1 MTKLGSRK
9 LHIGPKVTKM
19 GSIIGLGIDYNAIM
33 GLGLRETSGTYPA
46 NLTQVA
52 PPPPPPVFSYKRRRT
67 GDVTVGKAAKTKKK
81 RSIFT
86 PIPRSI
92 LDSKRRIY
100 FMIKDIGKL
109 PNGFD

>member
-52 PPPPPPVFSYKRRRT
+52 PPPPSLIIQEAENWRCHGWEGSKNQ
-67 GDVTVGKAAKTKKK
+67 KK

-100 FMIKDIGKL
+100 CMIKDFVKL

>member
-1 MTKLGSRK
+1 
-9 LHIGPKVTKM
+9 M

-46 NLTQVA
+46 NLT
-52 PPPPPPVFSYKRRRT
+52 PVFSYKRRRT
-67 GDVTVGKAAKTKKK
+67 GDVTVGKAAKNKKK

-100 FMIKDIGKL
+100 CMIKDFVKL